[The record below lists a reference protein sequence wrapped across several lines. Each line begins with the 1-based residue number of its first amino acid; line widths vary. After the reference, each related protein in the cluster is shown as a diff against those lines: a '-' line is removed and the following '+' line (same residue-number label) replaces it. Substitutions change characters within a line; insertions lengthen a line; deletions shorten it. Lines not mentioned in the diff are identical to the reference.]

1 MGGLVLIGVIWII
14 VDLIKAASEPTMTK
28 ENWDNIEQWDVF
40 TLSNK
45 EFQKKL
51 RGKKRCYK

>member
-51 RGKKRCYK
+51 RGKK